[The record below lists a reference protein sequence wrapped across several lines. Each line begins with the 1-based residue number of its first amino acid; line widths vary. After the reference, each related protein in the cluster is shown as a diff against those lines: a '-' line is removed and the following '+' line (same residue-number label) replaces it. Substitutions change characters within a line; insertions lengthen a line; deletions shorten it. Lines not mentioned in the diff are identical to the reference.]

1 MNAEAGREAGATR
14 EPEAVFIVG
23 VSRSG
28 TTLMRSVLDSHPK
41 LGVATENHYVGH
53 LLDREGARH
62 YFRRL
67 GDPREDATVRAIVDL
82 IWSGEFQR
90 RSRLR
95 EISPYWR
102 WLVRTVPR
110 ETFEANLLA
119 SDRTDRGIFTA
130 VMRTYADVTG
140 KRLIGE
146 KTPAHLA
153 YVETLLEWYPEAR
166 VIHMIRDPRAIYV
179 SELRRRTE
187 RAVTVPYRQL
197 VRIPFLFRT
206 FLLHQVALTWAG
218 ALRRHR
224 ALARR
229 YPDHYRLVRF
239 EDLVSDPRA
248 TLQELVD
255 FLGLD
260 WDEAL
265 LDQKVVSK
273 GSRRG
278 ERGFDAGAASRWQER
293 IGTSARRWLKLLLGA
308 RLHEAGY
315 LD

>member
-1 MNAEAGREAGATR
+1 MNAEAAPEVGGGR

-28 TTLMRSVLDSHPK
+28 TTLMRSVLDSHPR
-41 LGVATENHYVGH
+41 LAVATENHYVGH

-67 GDPREDATVRAIVDL
+67 GDLRQDATVRALVEF

-102 WLVRTVPR
+102 WLARTVPR

-140 KRLIGE
+140 KSLIGE
-146 KTPAHLA
+146 KTPAHLG
-153 YVETLLEWYPEAR
+153 YVETLLEWYPDAR

-179 SELRRRTE
+179 SELRRRTD

-197 VRIPFLFRT
+197 VRIPFLFRI
-206 FLLHQVALTWAG
+206 FVLNQVALTWAG

-224 ALARR
+224 ELERR
-229 YPDHYRLVRF
+229 FPDRYRLVRF
-239 EDLVSDPRA
+239 EDLVTDPRA
-248 TLQELVD
+248 TLQELVR
-255 FLGLD
+255 FLGLG
-260 WDEAL
+260 WDDAL

-278 ERGFDAGAASRWQER
+278 ERGFDAGAAWRWRER
-293 IGTSARRWLKLLLGA
+293 IGTPAGRWLKLLLGG
-308 RLHEAGY
+308 RLREAGY